1 MSHLVERITGFL
13 DRFGLGHGKDA
24 VTRQL
29 VETDLG
35 QKVEFLTDKK
45 SGILQI
51 EASGAMDGEYQVL
64 SLKLVP
70 GKNESPI
77 SITGKFSSY
86 CEGVIEEMDLSP
98 EQANVLAAHYFQ
110 LRP

>member
-1 MSHLVERITGFL
+1 MSNVVERITGFL
-13 DRFGLGHGKDA
+13 DRFGLGLGKDA
-24 VTRQL
+24 ARQL

-70 GKNESPI
+70 GKNKSPI